1 MTRLIVL
8 IGPPYHLRAAEAEEW
23 LRGEASGVAAVDGV
37 RRAVLSAL
45 VSPSVRWGHNEWGWL
60 IEIDCASPDDA
71 DRVVRDGAWTA
82 LIADLRLLGMRP
94 TVAVVGDASELRA

>member
-8 IGPPYHLRAAEAEEW
+8 VGTPHHLRAAEAEEW
-23 LRGEASGVAAVDGV
+23 LRSEASGLATVDGV
-37 RRAVLSAL
+37 RRAVLSPLA
-45 VSPSVRWGHNEWGWL
+45 SPSLHSGNEWGWL
-60 IEIDCASPDDA
+60 IEIDCENRDDT

>member
-37 RRAVLSAL
+37 RRAVLSPLA
-45 VSPSVRWGHNEWGWL
+45 SPSLRSGNDEWGWL
-60 IEIDCASPDDA
+60 VEIDCETRDDA
-71 DRVVRDGAWTA
+71 DRVVRDSAWTD
-82 LIADLRLLGMRP
+82 LLGDLRLLGMRP
-94 TVAVVGDASELRA
+94 TVAIVGDASELRA

>member
-8 IGPPYHLRAAEAEEW
+8 VGTPYHLRAAEAEEW
-23 LRGEASGVAAVDGV
+23 LRGEASGLATVDRV
-37 RRAVLSAL
+37 RCALLSPLA
-45 VSPSVRWGHNEWGWL
+45 SPSLRWGNQWGWL
-60 IEIDCASPDDA
+60 IEIECESPDDA

-82 LIADLRLLGMRP
+82 LIGDLRLLGMRP